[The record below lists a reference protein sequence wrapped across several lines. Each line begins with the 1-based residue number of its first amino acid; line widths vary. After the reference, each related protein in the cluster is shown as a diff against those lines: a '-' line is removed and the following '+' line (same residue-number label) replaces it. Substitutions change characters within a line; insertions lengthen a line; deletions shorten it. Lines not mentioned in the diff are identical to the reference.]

1 MFKFQLKYV
10 SRVQDCNILRILC
23 SLPTHDILNNTVVIH
38 GNKQKIGFTS
48 IKEKKRKM
56 EKWKKHYHILSQ
68 HCQYEMKKKNRT
80 HFLKPYSHKFVQK

>member
-48 IKEKKRKM
+48 IKEKKTKNGKM
-56 EKWKKHYHILSQ
+56 EKTLSYFKPTLSIRNEKKTEHI
-68 HCQYEMKKKNRT
+68 
-80 HFLKPYSHKFVQK
+80 F